1 MGVRDLSL
9 ALPGFAAMFEFFEV
23 RGGLEKGLKRRE
35 ALPKAMRVTEPRKAW
50 PHFMRF
56 LLLFLKKITVVCLTN
71 GFFCCKIS
79 LLTY

>member
-35 ALPKAMRVTEPRKAW
+35 ALPKAMEAKAGTAKDPVFGW
-50 PHFMRF
+50 S
-56 LLLFLKKITVVCLTN
+56 
-71 GFFCCKIS
+71 GS
-79 LLTY
+79 